1 MCVGHEIAESIDSIR
16 RFRRKTEV
24 MMNGK
29 KSKRIRAETKV
40 KLTDLDEI
48 QQSPND
54 VLARLTDDSQTTNC
68 AIFVERAADLSQG
81 APETCPH

>member
-1 MCVGHEIAESIDSIR
+1 MFVGHEIAESIDSIR

-40 KLTDLDEI
+40 KLADLDEI

-54 VLARLTDDSQTTNC
+54 VLAPLMDDKRQT
-68 AIFVERAADLSQG
+68 ARSL
-81 APETCPH
+81 